1 MAKNSITLNKLV
13 GLLKEAIAGFPD
25 TRTGKNT
32 GYSME
37 DFALS
42 AFSVFFMQSPSFL
55 AHQRTMKTSKGKS
68 NAETVFGIKKIP
80 CDNQIRSVLDPVS
93 PEHVSPVFGQVHECL
108 GENKLLDPLRVLNG
122 QLLIALDGTWYFSSK
137 KIGCLHCSTILNK
150 NGTVTYY
157 HSALTPVIVS
167 PGKKMALPLAPEF
180 ITPQDGSDKQDCET
194 NAGKRW
200 LDAYGEC
207 YGKMGVTI
215 LGDDLYSRQPMCE
228 KILSRGMN
236 FILVCKPD
244 SHKSLYEW
252 LRVLE
257 EAGDM
262 KSLVVRRWNGRF
274 CEIHTYKYATGAPIR
289 DAEDALS
296 VNWVELTI
304 SKEDGKI
311 LYKNAFITNHAI
323 SDKNVE
329 AIVDAGRTRWKVE
342 NENNNTLKTKGY
354 NLEHNFGHGED
365 HLCSLLAALNILAFL
380 FHTVMDMVD
389 GAYAMV
395 RKALSSRKT
404 FFDHLKT
411 LTCYFCFESWNHL
424 IEFMIEGLELDHP
437 APG

>member
-1 MAKNSITLNKLV
+1 MAKNLITLNKLV
-13 GLLKEAIAGFPD
+13 GLFKEAIAGFPD

-32 GYSME
+32 GYGMK
-37 DFALS
+37 DFALA

-55 AHQRTMKTSKGKS
+55 AHQRAMKTARGRS
-68 NAETVFGIKKIP
+68 NAETIFGIKKIP

-93 PEHVSPVFGQVHECL
+93 PEYVFPVFGQAHEWL
-108 GENKLLDPLRVLNG
+108 EESGLIAPLRVLNG

-137 KIGCLHCSTILNK
+137 KIGCLNCSTILNK
-150 NGTVTYY
+150 NGTTTYY

-167 PGKKMALPLAPEF
+167 PGKKMAIPLAPEF
-180 ITPQDGSDKQDCET
+180 ITPQDGGDKQDCET

-200 LDAYGEC
+200 LDAYGER

-228 KILSRGMN
+228 KILSQGMN
-236 FILVCKPD
+236 FILVSKPD

-262 KSLVVRRWNGRF
+262 NSVVVRRWNGKH
-274 CEIHTYKYATGAPIR
+274 CEIYTYKYANGAPLR
-289 DAEDALS
+289 DGEDALS
-296 VNWVELTI
+296 VHWVELTI
-304 SKEDGKI
+304 TKENGDV
-311 LYKNAFITNHAI
+311 LYKNAFVTNHVI

-329 AIVDAGRTRWKVE
+329 AIVVAGRTRWKVE

-365 HLCSLLAALNILAFL
+365 HLCSLLATLNILAFL
-380 FHTVMDMVD
+380 FHTVMDMVG
-389 GAYAMV
+389 GAYALV

-411 LTCYFCFESWNHL
+411 LTCYFCFKNWDHL
-424 IEFMIEGLELDHP
+424 IEFMIERLELDHP